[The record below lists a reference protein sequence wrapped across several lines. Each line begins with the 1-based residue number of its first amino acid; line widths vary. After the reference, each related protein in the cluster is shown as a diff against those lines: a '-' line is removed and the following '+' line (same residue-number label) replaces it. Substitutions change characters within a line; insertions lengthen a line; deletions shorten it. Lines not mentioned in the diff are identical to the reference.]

1 MCACTWV
8 RSRVIPAGTFVRF
21 CLSWTVVIVVLE
33 LAAME
38 RWVEIPTHDPDQSS
52 ARARHFRLINSLSPA
67 VLPSHGRSDQARWSG
82 ARRRAKSP
90 RTRIKN
96 QSTHGAPNTH
106 WRQRSFIQPSP
117 GIVQTRGGRLV
128 SSRLIELAPS
138 PAVGPQANPGYTP
151 SIGII
156 SIKCE
161 ENDRNVRYKSEKER
175 GNKVFS

>member
-1 MCACTWV
+1 
-8 RSRVIPAGTFVRF
+8 
-21 CLSWTVVIVVLE
+21 
-33 LAAME
+33 ME

-52 ARARHFRLINSLSPA
+52 ARARHFQLINSLSPA
-67 VLPSHGRSDQARWSG
+67 VLPLS
-82 ARRRAKSP
+82 RRTFGPGLDGQELGVWYREPAF
-90 RTRIKN
+90 KN
-96 QSTHGAPNTH
+96 QSTHRASNSH
-106 WRQRSFIQPSP
+106 RRQRSFIQPSP

-175 GNKVFS
+175 GNKVLSFKLVHGVLQQQPVPNLLCGKWVSGIWSKTGFNG